1 MNIVMNDESKRLK
14 IAYLTAEDP
23 RNTRSWSGSTYYMA
37 QALQKHCGDVHC
49 LGPIRVIERRIG
61 SALNKSAHY
70 LFKKHIA
77 YERLFFVAKKHAKVA
92 VQRLAEQPFDVIFA
106 PLGTPEV
113 AFLETD
119 IPIVIAEDATFHLI
133 HNYLPQYSHLLQRS
147 AYEAYAI
154 QDRAYKKVH
163 ALLFP
168 TEWAAQSA
176 VEDVCIEQQKVH
188 VVPLGANFEEIP
200 PKSIAQ
206 ARKKSDRCRLLFV
219 GLGWERK
226 GGDIAFETLL
236 SLEEMGILAELVVC
250 GCIPPEK
257 FVHERMPIIPYLDKS
272 DDRQRKELEN
282 LYVSADFLL
291 VPTRRDCYGL
301 VFCEASAFG
310 LPSIATNTGG
320 VAGIIKD
327 GVNGFTLP
335 YDARGA
341 EYARVIA
348 EIYSND
354 QRYADLVKSSRAA
367 FEDRLNWDA
376 WGMTAKKILMAI
388 VTGKAEE
395 VLVGRGSR

>member
-1 MNIVMNDESKRLK
+1 MNDKSKRLK
-14 IAYLTAEDP
+14 IAYLTVEDP
-23 RNTRSWSGSTYYMA
+23 RNKRSWSGSTYYMA
-37 QALQKHCGDVHC
+37 QALQKHCGDVHY
-49 LGPIRVIERRIG
+49 LGPIRVIENRIG
-61 SALNKSAHY
+61 SALNKSIRF
-70 LFKKHIA
+70 LFKKQIA
-77 YERLFFVAKKHAKVA
+77 YDRLFFVAKKHAKVA

-113 AFLETD
+113 AFLEKTD

-133 HNYLPQYSHLLQRS
+133 HNYLPQYSRLLQRS

-154 QDRAYKKVH
+154 QDRAYKTAH
-163 ALLFP
+163 ALFFP
-168 TEWAAQSA
+168 SEWAARSA
-176 VEDVCIEQQKVH
+176 IEDVHVEQQKVH
-188 VVPLGANFEEIP
+188 IVPHGANFEQIP

-236 SLEEMGILAELVVC
+236 YLEEMGIQAELVVC
-250 GCIPPEK
+250 GCIPPRK
-257 FVHERMPIIPYLDKS
+257 VVHERMTVIPYLDKS
-272 DDRQRKELEN
+272 DDTQRKELEN

-320 VAGIIKD
+320 VTEIIKD

-341 EYARVIA
+341 DYARLIA

-354 QRYADLVKSSRAA
+354 QRYACLVKSSRAS

-376 WGMTAKKILMAI
+376 WGITAKKILMDI
-388 VTGKAEE
+388 VAGKTEE
-395 VLVGRGSR
+395 VLAGRGSR